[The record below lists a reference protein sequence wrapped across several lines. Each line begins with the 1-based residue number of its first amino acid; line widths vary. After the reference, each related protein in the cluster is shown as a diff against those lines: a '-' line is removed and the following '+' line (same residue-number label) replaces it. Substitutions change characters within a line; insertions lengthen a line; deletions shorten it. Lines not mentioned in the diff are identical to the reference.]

1 MESTFV
7 LRRNELTN
15 DFVETIKT
23 LFKNQEELQI
33 TVTASQDFGLNK
45 IEDSELYWKRLN
57 KAANNVEQR
66 NNVVEMSE
74 TELDEFAI
82 DLLKK

>member
-7 LRRNELTN
+7 LRRSELTS
-15 DFVETIKT
+15 DFIETIKT

-45 IEDSELYWKRLN
+45 VEDSELYWKRLN
-57 KAANNVEQR
+57 KAAHNVELR
-66 NNVVEMSE
+66 NEVVEMSE
-74 TELDEFAI
+74 TELDEFAA

>member
-7 LRRNELTN
+7 LRRSELTS
-15 DFVETIKT
+15 DFIETIKS

-57 KAANNVEQR
+57 KAAHNVESR
-66 NNVVEMSE
+66 NSVVELSE
-74 TELDEFAI
+74 TELDEFAA

>member
-66 NNVVEMSE
+66 NNEIGRAHV
-74 TELDEFAI
+74 
-82 DLLKK
+82 